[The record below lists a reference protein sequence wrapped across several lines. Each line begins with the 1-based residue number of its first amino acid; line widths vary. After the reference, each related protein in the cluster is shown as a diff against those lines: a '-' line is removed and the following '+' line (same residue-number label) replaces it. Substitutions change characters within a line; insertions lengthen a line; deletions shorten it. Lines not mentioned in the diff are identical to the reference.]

1 MKNKLYL
8 KSPYI
13 IAEIGSN
20 FDQNI
25 NLAKKLIKTA
35 KKCGANA
42 VKFQLFDS
50 NKLYPKNKRMRNLFK
65 KIELKKSWIKKLYNF
80 SKKNSIEFF
89 LSVFDIKTLN
99 FLEKFNFNFYKIA
112 SSELTNINLLKAISK
127 TKKTAILSTGMC
139 DLDDVTKAVLKFKET
154 IILMQCHSVYPL
166 SINQANLNVLK
177 IYKRKFKNIILG
189 FSDHTQ
195 SNIPAIVSVGMGA
208 LVFEKHITLNKKSK
222 GPDHFYA
229 YNPTQ
234 FRKYVIDIHKA
245 YESLGINK
253 KILIPDEKKFGRRS
267 GVYLVN
273 DQKKNT
279 IIKRKM
285 LTIRQPALGIRDK
298 YINKIIGKK
307 LNLNLKANEPI
318 LENYIKN
325 L

>member
-1 MKNKLYL
+1 MKNNLNI

-25 NLAKKLIKTA
+25 YLAKKLIKTA
-35 KKCGANA
+35 KNCGANA

-50 NKLYPKNKRMRNLFK
+50 KKLYPKNKQMRDLFK
-65 KIELKKSWIKKLYNF
+65 KIELKKSWIKSLYDF
-80 SKKNSIEFF
+80 SKKNNIEFF
-89 LSVFDIKTLN
+89 LSVFDTKTLI

-112 SSELTNINLLKAISK
+112 SSELTNINLLKAISN

-139 DLDDVTKAVLKFKET
+139 DLDDVTKAVSKFKKK

-166 SINQANLNVLK
+166 AINQANLNVLK
-177 IYKRKFKNIILG
+177 IYKKKFKNIILG

-208 LVFEKHITLNKKSK
+208 LVFEKHITLNKKSR

-234 FRKYVIDIHKA
+234 FKKYVADIHKA
-245 YESLGINK
+245 YQSLGLNK
-253 KILIPDEKKFGRRS
+253 KILHPDEKKFGRRY

-285 LTIRQPALGIRDK
+285 LTIKQPALGIRDK

-307 LNLNLKANEPI
+307 LILDLKANEPI
-318 LENYIKN
+318 LEHYIKS
-325 L
+325 